1 MEKFIK
7 TGAALTVVVN
17 NQELEIPSEVI
28 ESSVLIQRHSDVT
41 FFNGSGNFAE
51 HMSFLDL
58 SYLLVKIV
66 VWPLREIISIKK
78 FGFFKYV
85 IVIIPSP
92 NKPKVNFDRA
102 MLLPQVPRPYIVKWK
117 YSEGK
122 TEGKSD
128 IIIIE
133 GKNLESTSYN
143 TKKILMDVMG
153 FTPTPEEEIL
163 KYFNDFSY
171 QFQYFHRI
179 WLIAIP
185 SNMNIYENLA
195 DLRKLVKWCG
205 NHDPILIN
213 RKGKNGEGER
223 PKKGEILNYQRSPN
237 HINNEIS
244 TSDYKK
250 LISTGDSLVEKEK
263 YKEAS
268 DKYLNAIEI
277 LDLIISRDQSN
288 LNEHIEKFEL
298 IEKMHPTIAKKL
310 IPILIKK
317 KLKFLR
323 NTKKKLTLIKTCIF
337 CGAELNDTENYCPKC
352 GKETKSEL
360 ALVVNKLKKDIF
372 ETTWNWDFLVDFI
385 DTDLTNAK
393 NLIIYKKQIKNVSS
407 EFIFPM
413 FEYKFYS
420 KIVLKI
426 LQFTNTIQKIN
437 HPEVLTNSSVLR
449 VHDLLIG
456 NKDFDD
462 TPLKNPW
469 GLFKYEESNFP
480 ELELDNAIIETRKDV
495 TITYKDA
502 RPDFD
507 YNAYFWG
514 KNYNETEEMYD
525 VALTNPQCL
534 AFFYGYVIQNKVA
547 FYFTKIKNGM
557 TQFTVYLLES
567 KKIKL

>member
-223 PKKGEILNYQRSPN
+223 PKKGEMYDLKEEERISKRVALGVERMKQLREILNYQRSPN

-352 GKETKSEL
+352 GKEIPHERGVPCDKSTCPEC
-360 ALVVNKLKKDIF
+360 K
-372 ETTWNWDFLVDFI
+372 
-385 DTDLTNAK
+385 
-393 NLIIYKKQIKNVSS
+393 VS
-407 EFIFPM
+407 M
-413 FEYKFYS
+413 
-420 KIVLKI
+420 
-426 LQFTNTIQKIN
+426 
-437 HPEVLTNSSVLR
+437 
-449 VHDLLIG
+449 IG
-456 NKDFDD
+456 
-462 TPLKNPW
+462 
-469 GLFKYEESNFP
+469 
-480 ELELDNAIIETRKDV
+480 
-495 TITYKDA
+495 KDA
-502 RPDFD
+502 S
-507 YNAYFWG
+507 
-514 KNYNETEEMYD
+514 KQ
-525 VALTNPQCL
+525 QC
-534 AFFYGYVIQNKVA
+534 
-547 FYFTKIKNGM
+547 
-557 TQFTVYLLES
+557 
-567 KKIKL
+567 